1 MMGHRSARSPKRVS
15 TDAIA
20 VRSTKSCVCEIRI
33 VPDIGDEPNER
44 AATTSKYR
52 NACFI

>member
-1 MMGHRSARSPKRVS
+1 M
-15 TDAIA
+15 
-20 VRSTKSCVCEIRI
+20 I

-52 NACFI
+52 NAYLFIFFSFFVFNLFNFPF